1 MNEVKCDARSL
12 GLILDCI
19 GERKTAYSIG
29 ENLFIET
36 KERTIQINIGDIE
49 QMYTQFCINFG
60 IKH

>member
-12 GLILDCI
+12 GFILDCI
-19 GERKTAYSIG
+19 GERKTAYLIG

-49 QMYTQFCINFG
+49 QMYTQFVHQICN
-60 IKH
+60 